1 MPAAFSKGLEKMHS
15 WLDALRRN
23 FDHPAMNWWR
33 ETAEGVVVN
42 VRVVP
47 RAPRSLVQGLLGD
60 ALKIR
65 LAAPPVEGKANTEL
79 VRFLAEALD
88 LHVGRVQLLA
98 GATGRNKRV
107 LIQGLGSAAVAAK
120 LMPG

>member
-1 MPAAFSKGLEKMHS
+1 MEKPPNVDS
-15 WLDALRRN
+15 PLDAPRRN
-23 FDHPAMNWWR
+23 FDHPAMHWLR
-33 ETAEGVVVN
+33 ETADGVVVS

-47 RAPRSLVQGLLGD
+47 RAPRSRVQGLLGD

-88 LHVGRVQLLA
+88 LHAGRIQLLA

-107 LIQGLGSAAVAAK
+107 LIQGLSGAVVAAK
-120 LMPG
+120 LAPR

>member
-1 MPAAFSKGLEKMHS
+1 
-15 WLDALRRN
+15 
-23 FDHPAMNWWR
+23 MNWLR
-33 ETAEGVVVN
+33 ETADGVVVN

-47 RAPRSLVQGLLGD
+47 RAPRSVVQGLLGD

-79 VRFLAEALD
+79 VRFLAGALD
-88 LHVGRVQLLA
+88 LHAGRIQLLA

-107 LIQGLGSAAVAAK
+107 LIQGLSGAAVTAK
-120 LMPG
+120 LAPVSPP